1 VSAIGIVA
9 AFGTAVCWSF
19 TAIFFSYGGRRV
31 GSDVVNRTR
40 LIFAFLFISIAHLL
54 LLGVIF
60 PFGTEPWRWGWLA
73 LSSVLGLVLGDA
85 ALFFSYV
92 LIGPQLAMLVMAMV
106 PIMSTFFAWIFFGE
120 VINSTEMFGIAV
132 AIGGVAWVVTEKRS
146 DSAESDAARQRNY
159 RLGLSMAFLG
169 ALGQTSN
176 LIFSKFALLDGY
188 SALSATQIRIL
199 IGGIVL
205 WGMTALRRNIRP
217 TMVKLRDR
225 RALYAIMGGALVGP
239 FLGIWFSLIAVQNA
253 RVGIAS
259 TIMALPPVLLIP
271 LTFLFFGDRPTVRG
285 VTGTVIAVIG
295 VTMLFLLP

>member
-1 VSAIGIVA
+1 MSAIGIVA

-19 TAIFFSYGGRRV
+19 TAIFFSFSGRRV

-40 LIFAFLFISIAHLL
+40 LLFAFLFISIAHFLL
-54 LLGVIF
+54 MGVFF

-92 LIGPQLAMLVMAMV
+92 LIGPQLAMLVMALV
-106 PIMSTFFAWIFFGE
+106 PIMSASFAWLFFGE
-120 VINSTEMFGIAV
+120 VISSTEMLGIAV
-132 AIGGVAWVVTEKRS
+132 AIGGVTWVVTEKRS
-146 DSAESDAARQRNY
+146 VSAESRSAYQRNY
-159 RLGLSMAFLG
+159 RLGLTMAFFG

-205 WGMTALRRNIRP
+205 WGLTALRHNVRP
-217 TMVKLRDR
+217 TVVKLRDR
-225 RALYAIMGGALVGP
+225 RALYAIMAGALVGP

-253 RVGIAS
+253 RVGIAA

-285 VTGTVIAVIG
+285 VTGTLIALCG
-295 VTMLFLLP
+295 VAMLFLIP

>member
-1 VSAIGIVA
+1 MNAIGIFA

-19 TAIFFSYGGRRV
+19 TAIFFSYSGRRV

-40 LIFAFLFISIAHLL
+40 LVFAFLFISIAHLL
-54 LLGVIF
+54 LLGAVF
-60 PFGTEPWRWGWLA
+60 PWGTEPWRWGWLA

-92 LIGPQLAMLVMAMV
+92 LIGPQLAMLVMALV
-106 PIMSTFFAWIFFGE
+106 PIMSTFFAWLFFGE
-120 VINSTEMFGIAV
+120 VIDSTEMLGIVV
-132 AIGGVAWVVTEKRS
+132 AISGVTLVVTEKQTVL
-146 DSAESDAARQRNY
+146 AESRSAQQRNY
-159 RLGLSMAFLG
+159 RLGLTMAFLG

-205 WGMTALRRNIRP
+205 WSYTALRRNVRP
-217 TMVKLRDR
+217 TIVKLHDR

-239 FLGIWFSLIAVQNA
+239 FLGIWFSLVAVQNA
-253 RVGIAS
+253 RVGIAA

-271 LTFLFFGDRPTVRG
+271 MTFLFFGDRPTARG
-285 VTGTVIAVIG
+285 VTGTLIALCG
-295 VTMLFLLP
+295 VAMLFLLP